1 MSTSA
6 SQTILIVGG
15 GLAGLTAASLL
26 HRAGVDFKLL
36 EARDRLGG
44 RILSVDATGEPSGD
58 GFDLGASWFWPDMQP
73 ALSDFVHRLGPPYF
87 EQNSDGDVIF
97 QRMSREAPQ
106 RYRGMRQESQSMR
119 LVGGTSAIITALA
132 DSLPAQSIQ
141 LSARVTHVSLEG
153 QEVAVRYVD
162 ASGTS
167 HKHRASHVLFALPP
181 RLLESKVL
189 CSPALD
195 FATSERWRRTPTW
208 MAPHAKF
215 FALYDRPFWRDAGLS
230 GTAQSMVGP
239 LVEIHDATTA
249 SGRAAL
255 FGFIG
260 IPADGRAAA
269 GRDAIVSATVQQLAH
284 LFGPEAATPRAT
296 LFKDWSDDPMTA
308 TADDRQA
315 GGHISPDSRS
325 WVNGKWRDYISLAGS
340 ETSLSEPG
348 YLAGAV
354 EAATRTANEI
364 ISRLGGSE
372 RHAFA
377 PSSEV
382 SRA

>member
-1 MSTSA
+1 M
-6 SQTILIVGG
+6 SQTVLIVGG
-15 GLAGLTAASLL
+15 GLAGLTAARLL
-26 HRAGVDFKLL
+26 HRAGISFTLL

-58 GFDLGASWFWPDMQP
+58 GFDLGPSWFWPDMQP
-73 ALSDFVHRLGPPYF
+73 SLGDFVHRLGLNYF
-87 EQNSDGDVIF
+87 EQNSDGDVVF

-106 RYRGMRQESQSMR
+106 RYRGMRQEPLSMR
-119 LVGGTSAIITALA
+119 LVGGTGAIISALA
-132 DSLPAQSIQ
+132 ESLPAQSIQ
-141 LSARVTHVSLEG
+141 VNARVTHVSLDG
-153 QEVAVRYVD
+153 QDVVMQYVD
-162 ASGTS
+162 ASGLS
-167 HKHRASHVLFALPP
+167 HKKRASHVLFALPP
-181 RLLESKVL
+181 RLLEAKVL
-189 CSPALD
+189 FSPALD

-255 FGFIG
+255 FGFVG
-260 IPADGRAAA
+260 VPAGERAAV
-269 GRDAIVSATVQQLAH
+269 GRDAIVAASVQQLAQM
-284 LFGPEAATPRAT
+284 FGPEAASPRAT
-296 LFKDWSDDPMTA
+296 LFKDWTDDPLTA

-315 GGHISPDSRS
+315 SGHPSPDRRP

-340 ETSLSEPG
+340 ETSISEPG

-354 EAATRTANEI
+354 EAATRTATEI
-364 ISRLGGSE
+364 ISRVNRSE
-372 RHAFA
+372 GYTFA
-377 PSSEV
+377 ATSEE